1 MTISQFLEEHGLHCR
16 TPEEE
21 DFMLKALDK
30 MYVEWLAPEAAIRL
44 ILDYLENADEIYS
57 DTMAEREAN
66 EKVLADSEEN

>member
-30 MYVEWLAPEAAIRL
+30 MYVEWLPPETAIRL
-44 ILDYLENADEIYS
+44 VLDYLENADEIYN
-57 DTMAEREAN
+57 DTMAEREAK